1 MLLAERTTSSDQQ
14 RIEQTLEVLDA
25 FDELD
30 LPADEMEEHWR
41 EELEW
46 IEEELDADDA
56 NARLPVLL
64 S

>member
-1 MLLAERTTSSDQQ
+1 
-14 RIEQTLEVLDA
+14 
-25 FDELD
+25 
-30 LPADEMEEHWR
+30 MEELWR